1 MNSQDFRT
9 QILMKKPRYAKSRIP
24 LIDVLANKG
33 QSKSEYA
40 QFGPVYELFIY
51 AFILGLKRKSFLP
64 LPGNNLS
71 KDFVEIAK
79 WKGGGALVDFLL
91 MIALTHTDELNFTWT
106 ELEEMNE
113 KELDKAIGLIISFFE
128 GYANGGLEFLQEQ
141 YNSNQLINSPYLFID
156 LLAEN
161 STFRDLQ
168 PEDSESGLEPQEAT
182 EGTIEGTLKLI
193 EGGESPN
200 VEFKSTLRVNL
211 HTNQPD
217 EKMEMSCIKTLAG
230 YMNTKPGTLLIGV
243 SDTKVT
249 LGLETDL
256 GSFGKKSDPMDEFQK
271 HLDNLIENYLGNS
284 AYSLITLTFPEI
296 EGKLVCRLDVQFS
309 KKGPVYVKNKSKKTE
324 DFYIRRAASTIALNP
339 SEMIG
344 YIENH
349 WGT

>member
-24 LIDVLANKG
+24 LIEVLANKG

-51 AFILGLKRKSFLP
+51 AFVLGLKRKSFLP
-64 LPGNNLS
+64 LPGNNLT

-79 WKGGGALVDFLL
+79 WKGGGSLVDFLL
-91 MIALTHTDELNFTWT
+91 MVVLTHTDELGFTWN
-106 ELEEMNE
+106 ELEEME
-113 KELDKAIGLIISFFE
+113 DKDLDRAIGQIIYFFE
-128 GYANGGLEFLQEQ
+128 GYANGGLEYLQEL
-141 YNSNQLINSPYLFID
+141 YNSNQLINSPYLFVD

-161 STFRDLQ
+161 STFREIGLHQ
-168 PEDSESGLEPQEAT
+168 PETGLETQEAT
-182 EGTIEGTLKLI
+182 ENTVESTLKLI

-200 VEFKSTLRVNL
+200 VEFKSTLRINL
-211 HTNQPD
+211 ATNVPD
-217 EKMEMSCIKTLAG
+217 ERMELGCIKTVAG

-243 SDTKVT
+243 SDKKEV
-249 LGLETDL
+249 LGIDTDL
-256 GSFGKKSDPMDEFQK
+256 ASFGKKPDPMDEFQK
-271 HLDNLIENYLGNS
+271 HLDNLIESYIGNS

-296 EGKLVCRLDVQFS
+296 EGKQVCRLDVQFS

-324 DFYIRRAASTIALNP
+324 DFYIRRAASTIALAP

-349 WGT
+349 WG

>member
-1 MNSQDFRT
+1 MNSQDFRA
-9 QILMKKPRYAKSRIP
+9 QILLKRPRYAKSRIA
-24 LIDVLANKG
+24 LIEIFANKG

-51 AFILGLKRKSFLP
+51 AFVIGLKQKSFLP
-64 LPGNNLS
+64 LPGNNLT
-71 KDFVEIAK
+71 KDFVEIGK

-91 MIALTHTDELNFTWT
+91 MIVLTHIDELGFTWN
-106 ELEEMNE
+106 ELEEME
-113 KELDKAIGLIISFFE
+113 GRDLDKAIGEIISFLE
-128 GYANGGLEFLQEQ
+128 GYANGGLEFLQSQ
-141 YNSNQLINSPYLFID
+141 YDENQLLNSPYLFID

-161 STFRDLQ
+161 STFKLPENDLT
-168 PEDSESGLEPQEAT
+168 ERGLEPQEAT
-182 EGTIEGTLKLI
+182 SATLENTLHLI
-193 EGGESPN
+193 EGGETSN

-211 HTNQPD
+211 HTNVPD
-217 EKMEMSCIKTLAG
+217 EKMESSCIKTIAG

-243 SDTKVT
+243 SDAKAI

-256 GSFGKKSDPMDEFQK
+256 KSFGNKSDLMDEFQK

-296 EGKLVCRLDVQFS
+296 EGNKICRLDVQFS
-309 KKGPVYVKNKSKKTE
+309 KKGPVYVKNKAKKTE

-339 SEMIG
+339 SEMVG

-349 WGT
+349 WG

>member
-24 LIDVLANKG
+24 LIDILANKG

-40 QFGPVYELFIY
+40 QFGPIYELFIY
-51 AFILGLKRKSFLP
+51 SFILGLKRKSFLP
-64 LPGNNLS
+64 LPGNTLT

-91 MIALTHTDELNFTWT
+91 MIVLTHTDELGFTWNQ
-106 ELEEMNE
+106 LEEMEE
-113 KELDKAIGLIISFFE
+113 KDLDKAIGQIISFLE
-128 GYANGGLEFLQEQ
+128 GYANGGLEYLQEL
-141 YNSNQLINSPYLFID
+141 YTNNQLINSPYLFVDI
-156 LLAEN
+156 LAEN
-161 STFRDLQ
+161 STFK
-168 PEDSESGLEPQEAT
+168 EVESDDILGLESQDATEAT
-182 EGTIEGTLKLI
+182 VENTRILI
-193 EGGESPN
+193 AGGESSN
-200 VEFKSTLRVNL
+200 VEFKSTLRINL
-211 HTNQPD
+211 ATNNPD
-217 EKMEMSCIKTLAG
+217 DRMELGCIKTIAG

-243 SDTKVT
+243 SDKKDI

-256 GSFGKKSDPMDEFQK
+256 TSFGKKPDPMDEFQK

-296 EGKLVCRLDVQFS
+296 DGKKVCRLDVQFS

-324 DFYIRRAASTIALNP
+324 EFYIRRAASTIALSA

-349 WGT
+349 WG